1 MTILRHYK
9 MTAAEGRGSDLR
21 AALAELAIKVRPLPG
36 CEAVRLYADAED
48 PLTYVFIEEWR
59 SLDDHKAAGRAL
71 GKAAFAA
78 VAATLSGPPD
88 GRYLEAR
95 STI

>member
-21 AALAELAIKVRPLPG
+21 SALEDLAVKVRPLPG
-36 CEAVRLYADAED
+36 CEAVRLYADTED

-71 GKAAFAA
+71 GKEAFAA
-78 VAATLSGPPD
+78 VAAVLSGPPD

-95 STI
+95 STL